1 MYKSLRLYAIILLIF
16 NGVSALAGGWAMISK
31 PDGSALAMPL
41 DMLRY
46 SPFTNFLIPG
56 IILFVLNGIS
66 SILVS
71 ILSILRVK
79 NYHLPVIFQGCVLT
93 GWIIVQLA
101 MIRSIHVLHLSYGL
115 IGIVLIILGLSIK
128 KNLANSGE

>member
-1 MYKSLRLYAIILLIF
+1 MHRSLRLYAIILLIF

-31 PDGSALAMPL
+31 PDGSAIMMSV
-41 DMLRY
+41 DILRY
-46 SPFTNFLIPG
+46 SPFMNFLIPG

-101 MIRSIHVLHLSYGL
+101 MIRSIHVLHLIYGL
-115 IGIVLIILGLSIK
+115 TGIALITLGLLIK
-128 KNLANSGE
+128 KKDTPKVE